1 MVSFSILGLIIAL
14 TSIVGILYS
23 STAWMLLVLMET
35 IYFVLA
41 FSFLLYRCYV
51 IRADIRILPDI
62 VQVQSEQQLQFSI
75 QGQSIWFPVKIKA
88 CILIEDVAAKEA
100 KKSWIEL
107 CDSQEEEQMFC
118 KGLTFSEAGIYRVVL
133 KKLKLYDIT
142 GMMHMNVKL
151 NRQKRV
157 VVMPVIREMAV
168 FLTDTVR
175 NYYGEADVYDDRRAG
190 YDKNELFAIR
200 EYQAGDKLADIHWKL
215 TAKEDKLMVKEY
227 ALPKPCA
234 VLFLLE
240 LPAKSKTSR
249 KQRTEFLEAA
259 CGISFSMLHA
269 GCQHYV
275 AWYDANTEEM
285 IRVCVTEEESLFQ
298 CILMLMDGE
307 SVSLEVPLLE
317 RYTETYKTE
326 PYVRTLL
333 LNKKLQLKI
342 DGELAAQLGEKGVG
356 EAWSQLEL
364 CL

>member
-1 MVSFSILGLIIAL
+1 MVSFSILGLIIAV

-23 STAWMLLVLMET
+23 STAWMLLALMET
-35 IYFVLA
+35 IYFVLT

-51 IRADIRILPDI
+51 IRADIRISPDL
-62 VQVQSEQQLQFSI
+62 VQAQSEQQLQFSI

-88 CILIEDVAAKEA
+88 CIRIEDVAAKEV

-107 CDSQEEEQMFC
+107 CDLYKEQMFC

-142 GMMHMNVKL
+142 GMMHMNVKI

-157 VVMPVIREMAV
+157 VVMPVIREIAV
-168 FLTDTVR
+168 FLTDAVR
-175 NYYGEADVYDDRRAG
+175 NFYGESDVYDDRRAG
-190 YDKNELFAIR
+190 YDKNELFAVR

-215 TAKEDKLMVKEY
+215 TAKEDKLMVKEH

-240 LPAKSKTSR
+240 FPAKTGTSR
-249 KQRTEFLEAA
+249 RQMSEFLEAV
-259 CGISFSMLHA
+259 CGISFSLLRA

-285 IRVCVTEEESLFQ
+285 IRVCVTDEESLFQ
-298 CILMLMDGE
+298 CILMLMDRE
-307 SVSLEVPLLE
+307 FVSLEVPLLE

-326 PYVRTLL
+326 AYVRTLL
-333 LNKKLQLKI
+333 LDKKLQLKI

-356 EAWSQLEL
+356 EAWSQIEL